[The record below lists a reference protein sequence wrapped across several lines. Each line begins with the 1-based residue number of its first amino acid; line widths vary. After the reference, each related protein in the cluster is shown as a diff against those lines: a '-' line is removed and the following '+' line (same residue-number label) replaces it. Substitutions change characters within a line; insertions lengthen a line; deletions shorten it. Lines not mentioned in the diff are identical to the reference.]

1 MKKSNLILLC
11 ALGMAIFFT
20 LVFQL
25 TVHSNVRKGK
35 SNEVAVKTISES
47 RDIPYFEKIVV
58 KNRIKVIFRQNDT
71 SSVLV
76 EAPNYIIDSIST
88 TLINNELVLSVS
100 KKLKKKDSI
109 LIQIDNPIL
118 TSVKLSNNAHFD
130 TAGKVSG
137 KELHLELKDAS
148 SGNLS
153 LDYENMEYIN
163 NTEGSIAIQ
172 GEIKKIALTS
182 NTEQ

>member
-1 MKKSNLILLC
+1 M
-11 ALGMAIFFT
+11 
-20 LVFQL
+20 
-25 TVHSNVRKGK
+25 
-35 SNEVAVKTISES
+35 
-47 RDIPYFEKIVV
+47 
-58 KNRIKVIFRQNDT
+58 IFRQNDT

-118 TSVKLSNNAHFD
+118 TSVKLSSNAHFE
-130 TAGKVSG
+130 TVGKVSG
-137 KELHLELKDAS
+137 NELHLELKDAS
-148 SGNLS
+148 SGNLN